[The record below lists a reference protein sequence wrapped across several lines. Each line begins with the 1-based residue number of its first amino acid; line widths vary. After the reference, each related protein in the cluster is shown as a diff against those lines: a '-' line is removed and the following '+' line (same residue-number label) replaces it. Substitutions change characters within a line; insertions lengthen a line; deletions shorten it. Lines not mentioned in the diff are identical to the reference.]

1 MSRVVG
7 AVTIGQT
14 PRHDVIPEIQA
25 ALGAEISI
33 VQSGALDPFTLEEVR
48 ALAPGTTGHTLV
60 TRMRDGTEVKLG
72 KDFLVPRVQEC
83 IRELQNRA
91 DLILL
96 LCTGSFPRMESKRPV
111 LYPEHVLYNTVCSI
125 EPQRLGV
132 LIPTSEQ
139 VAFQCERWHKI
150 VNEVI
155 VEVASPYGELE
166 ELGSATARLSRA
178 GADLIVMDCIGYT
191 QVMKEIVRE
200 HTRKP
205 VLLASALLAHLAA
218 ELLS

>member
-25 ALGAEISI
+25 VLGAEISI

-72 KDFLVPRVQEC
+72 KDFLVPRVQVC
-83 IRELQNRA
+83 IHELQNRA

-111 LYPEHVLYNTVCSI
+111 LYPEHVLYNTVRSI

-132 LIPTSEQ
+132 LTPTSEQ

-150 VNEVI
+150 VNEVV
-155 VEVASPYGELE
+155 VEVFSPYGELE

-178 GADLIVMDCIGYT
+178 GADLVVMDCIGYT

-200 HTRKP
+200 HMRKP
-205 VLLASALLAHLAA
+205 VLLASSLLAHLAA